1 MIETIIIMSLFC
13 VGIRISFEEKMI
25 FHPVYRFLSRALQK
39 PVFLKGTV
47 VDPVTFKSRWIAK
60 PLIDCIYCF
69 PSTYGSLVFW
79 TMFYLNHKPFT
90 PDVLIEWAI
99 CVVCSSPVAGG
110 LYKIV

>member
-1 MIETIIIMSLFC
+1 MIETIILMSLFC

-25 FHPVYRFLSRALQK
+25 FHPVYNFLSRNLQK
-39 PVFLKGTV
+39 AVYQSEWT
-47 VDPVTFKSRWIAK
+47 VDPEFKPRWIAK
-60 PLIDCIYCF
+60 PFIDCAYCF
-69 PSTYGSLVFW
+69 PSTYGSLIFW